1 MTLRIGVDIQ
11 DLERF
16 RRAVQRHGR
25 RFLKHILTEDEIN
38 YCMRFK
44 DPIPHLAARFSGKEA
59 LIKALGDLEYEAL
72 SWRSVEIVSIN
83 GRPVFKFDVNTQQMF
98 KRFGIKEVEV
108 SLSHSGRYAVA
119 VAIIHKVD

>member
-16 RRAVQRHGR
+16 RGAVQKYGK

-72 SWRSVEIVSIN
+72 SWRSMEIVSIN
-83 GRPVFKFDVNTQQMF
+83 GRPVFKFDVNTQEMF
-98 KRFGIKEVEV
+98 KKFGIKEVEV